1 MFTAE
6 GTRFSQAKHEAS
18 VKFAEGRN
26 MVPLKHHLIPR
37 PKGFVTCVPLLQ
49 KHKCPSILNMQLS
62 IDKNSDVIK
71 KLFSFFL
78 RLFLSNVF
86 FLVILGE
93 THFGKYYAS
102 KESYLSYLY

>member
-18 VKFAEGRN
+18 VKFAEERN
-26 MVPLKHHLIPR
+26 LVPLKHHLIPR

-62 IDKNSDVIK
+62 IDKKSDVIYK
-71 KLFSFFL
+71 TF
-78 RLFLSNVF
+78 LFL
-86 FLVILGE
+86 L
-93 THFGKYYAS
+93 
-102 KESYLSYLY
+102 